1 MKLVFA
7 GDSITEGSP
16 GESYIRELRGRF
28 PGLEFVNLGTGGDTM
43 LGITRRLAAYLDAHD
58 DADGVF
64 IQAGHN
70 DIILPSFRDR
80 SAGLRALSSYLERRG
95 SLPADD
101 SVLFRRYYTEQL
113 QEILRRFPKPLRV
126 MTLSCV
132 NEDPASPTDGLR
144 RIYNREIRLAAGE
157 LNIPVVDIGE
167 AVDAVLSGKGR
178 WYETSSMGEMVL
190 DGIRSRIPGGTDSIS
205 GKRKLVLTIDGVHLN
220 RRGARLYAEVIS
232 RAVEELSQH

>member
-1 MKLVFA
+1 MT
-7 GDSITEGSP
+7 S
-16 GESYIRELRGRF
+16 
-28 PGLEFVNLGTGGDTM
+28 
-43 LGITRRLAAYLDAHD
+43 RRRVL
-58 DADGVF
+58 
-64 IQAGHN
+64 
-70 DIILPSFRDR
+70 
-80 SAGLRALSSYLERRG
+80 AGLIAAPLTAGCRARVGPTAPIEP
-95 SLPADD
+95 LPK
-101 SVLFRRYYTEQL
+101 T
-113 QEILRRFPKPLRV
+113 LRV